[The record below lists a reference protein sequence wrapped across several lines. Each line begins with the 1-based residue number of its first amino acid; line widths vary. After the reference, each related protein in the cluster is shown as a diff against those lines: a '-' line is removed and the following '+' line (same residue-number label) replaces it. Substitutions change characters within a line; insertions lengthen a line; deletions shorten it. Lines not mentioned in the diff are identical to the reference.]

1 MEPPGSTPSNYEGT
15 EERRVTVFL
24 CGDVM
29 MGRGIDQILPH
40 PSDPTI
46 YEPVACDARTY
57 IELAEAVNGP
67 IARPVEFSYI
77 WGDASAELQ
86 RVAPDARI
94 VNLETGVTRSD
105 EPRPKGINY
114 RMHPENV
121 GCLTVAGIDVCV
133 LANNHVLDYGYSGLV
148 ETLETLHGGGLKTT
162 GTGRTLTEAR
172 QPAAVD
178 LGGNARVVVH
188 GFGTNSSG
196 IPSSWAATE
205 DRSGVNFVS
214 DLSEAEAAA
223 IAECVREDKRNG
235 DVTIA
240 SIHWGTNWGYEV
252 SGAQIRFAHRL
263 IDGGIDIVHGHSS
276 HHPRPIEVY
285 RNRIILYG
293 CGDFINDYEGICG
306 YEEYRPDLAL
316 MYFPTVNPANGESVQ
331 LRMMPMQLRKMRLN
345 RAAPGDVRWLR
356 DTLTRISMCFGSWV
370 EEGDDGSLFL
380 RWESTSGSQRDRDS
394 QKQEFGIAKG
404 GNANGYTL

>member
-1 MEPPGSTPSNYEGT
+1 MESPGSTPANYEGT

-29 MGRGIDQILPH
+29 TGRGIDQILPH

-46 YEPVACDARTY
+46 YEPVVCDARTY
-57 IELAEAVNGP
+57 VELAEAVNGP
-67 IARPVEFSYI
+67 ISRAVEFSYI
-77 WGDASAELQ
+77 WGDALTELQ

-94 VNLETGVTRSD
+94 VNLETSVSRSD
-105 EPRPKGINY
+105 EPWPKGINY

-121 GCLTVAGIDVCV
+121 GCITIAGIDVCV

-148 ETLETLHGGGLKTT
+148 ETLETLHGAGLKTT
-162 GTGRTLTEAR
+162 GAGRTLTEAR
-172 QPAAVD
+172 QPAIVD
-178 LGGNARVVVH
+178 LSGDARVVVH
-188 GFGTNSSG
+188 GFGTRSSG

-205 DRSGVNFVS
+205 DCPGVNFVS
-214 DLSEAEAAA
+214 NLSEAEAAA
-223 IAECVREDKRNG
+223 IAERIREDKRSG

-252 SGAQIRFAHRL
+252 SGAQVRFAHRL
-263 IDGGIDIVHGHSS
+263 IDGGIDVVHGHSS

-306 YEEYRPDLAL
+306 YEEYTPDLAL
-316 MYFPTVNPANGESVQ
+316 MYFATVNPATGELVQ
-331 LRMMPMQLRKMRLN
+331 LRMTPMQLRKMRLN
-345 RAAPGDVRWLR
+345 RAAPDDVRWLR
-356 DTLTRISMCFGSWV
+356 DTLARISMCFGSSV
-370 EEGDDGSLFL
+370 EEGDDGSFFL
-380 RWESTSGSQRDRDS
+380 RWQSTSGPQRDRDF
-394 QKQEFGIAKG
+394 QKQELIRAVLHRANRPAK
-404 GNANGYTL
+404 

>member
-1 MEPPGSTPSNYEGT
+1 MEPPGSAASNTEGP
-15 EERRVTVFL
+15 EERRVTLFL

-29 MGRGIDQILPH
+29 TGRAIDQILPH

-46 YEPVACDARTY
+46 YEPVVRDARTY

-67 IARPVEFSYI
+67 IPRPVEFSYI
-77 WGDASAELQ
+77 WGDALTELQ
-86 RVAPDARI
+86 RLAPDARI
-94 VNLETGVTRSD
+94 VNLETSVTRSD
-105 EPRPKGINY
+105 EPWPKGINY
-114 RMHPENV
+114 RMHPENI

-133 LANNHVLDYGYSGLV
+133 LANNHVLDYGYCGLV
-148 ETLETLHGGGLKTT
+148 ETLETLHRAELKTT
-162 GTGRTLTEAR
+162 GAGRTLTEAR
-172 QPAAVD
+172 QPAIVD
-178 LGGNARVVVH
+178 LSSDARVLVH
-188 GFGTNSSG
+188 GFGTKSSG
-196 IPSSWAATE
+196 IPGSWAATE
-205 DRSGVNFVS
+205 DRPGVNFVS

-223 IAECVREDKRNG
+223 VAERAREGKRSG
-235 DVTIA
+235 DVIIA
-240 SIHWGTNWGYEV
+240 SIHWGTNWGYQV

-306 YEEYRPDLAL
+306 YEDYRPDLAL

-331 LRMMPMQLRKMRLN
+331 LRMTPMQLRKMRLN

-356 DTLTRISMCFGSWV
+356 DTLTRISNCFGSWV

-380 RWESTSGSQRDRDS
+380 RWESTSVFQRERDS
-394 QKQEFGIAKG
+394 HKQEFGIARG
-404 GNANGYTL
+404 SDANGETV